1 MDSPQNG
8 INDDDNSHGPG
19 LNRKRAKGSGGVN
32 QFKQET
38 TKQRNLFEEETREET
53 CHSKDCFHNL
63 TMSKLTEMFHRNIK
77 CGPEYVCTCCDQLWY
92 RSSVTKCNPNL
103 YKICPPNI
111 LQLCLTG
118 VKSINDSEWI
128 CSICHSNLKDG
139 KLPSCAKANK
149 MAFPDKPEVL
159 NLTVLEE
166 RLISPRIPF
175 MQIRELPTG
184 GQLSIHGNVINV
196 PADVNSTVNVLPR
209 PVNESQTIPIKRKR
223 RLSYKHYYQFQ
234 SKVLEAAKYLVRTS
248 KLYQNEG
255 VQVANSWLDTL
266 NENNEMLQFLERNDV
281 ESLNTVEE
289 INKKDWNQGEQN
301 LSVEKVEYNDNGE
314 NDSDDEWCEETQ
326 RPSGITDT
334 LLQEPDTTENGDIV
348 MSFAPAEGNRP
359 LGIFIDKDS
368 EFLSFPSIFCGKR
381 RANHERLLPVHYSTI
396 CKWELR
402 SQDRRVA
409 QSVPNI
415 FYKLKK

>member
-1 MDSPQNG
+1 MEKQAKTKRRECHLEKVREYQRQGFKKYKQANPDKVQLSYKRNRACLQNVMDSTRNG
-8 INDDDNSHGPG
+8 TDDGDNSQGPG
-19 LNRKRAKGSGGVN
+19 PNRKRAKGSGGVN

-38 TKQRNLFEEETREET
+38 TKQRNVFEGETKEQT
-53 CHSKDCFHNL
+53 FNSKECFHNL
-63 TMSKLTEMFHRNIK
+63 TMSKLTEMFHSNIK

-103 YKICPPNI
+103 YKICPQNI

-128 CSICHSNLKDG
+128 CSTCHSNLKDG

-149 MAFPDKPEVL
+149 MIFPDKPEVL

-209 PVNESQTIPIKRKR
+209 PVNESQTIPIKLKR
-223 RLSYKHYYQFQ
+223 SLSYKHYYQFQ
-234 SKVLEAAKYLVRTS
+234 SIRPSKVLEAAKYLVRTS
-248 KLYQNEG
+248 KLFQNEG

-266 NENNEMLQFLERNDV
+266 NENDGEMLQFLERNNV
-281 ESLNTVEE
+281 ESSNTVEE
-289 INKKDWNQGEQN
+289 IHKKYRNQDEQN
-301 LSVEKVEYNDNGE
+301 MWRK
-314 NDSDDEWCEETQ
+314 
-326 RPSGITDT
+326 
-334 LLQEPDTTENGDIV
+334 
-348 MSFAPAEGNRP
+348 
-359 LGIFIDKDS
+359 
-368 EFLSFPSIFCGKR
+368 
-381 RANHERLLPVHYSTI
+381 
-396 CKWELR
+396 LR
-402 SQDRRVA
+402 TMTMV
-409 QSVPNI
+409 
-415 FYKLKK
+415 